1 MKAVQEKTTYNIA
14 EFRANLSE
22 LLKRA
27 SAGEEIVIAK
37 AGKPIVKLVAIELP
51 KYRELG
57 NLAHLV
63 SDEQIEKAIKAVS
76 YDPNEEYDYS
86 EFYEDNLG
94 FDIEG

>member
-1 MKAVQEKTTYNIA
+1 MSAIKEQTTYNIA

-27 SAGEEIVIAK
+27 SAGEEIIIAK
-37 AGKPIVKLVAIELP
+37 AGKPIVKLGAIKTP

-57 NLAHLV
+57 KLAHMFT
-63 SDEQIEKAIKAVS
+63 DAEIEEAIKAVS
-76 YDPNEEYDYS
+76 YDPNEENDYA

-94 FDIEG
+94 LDS